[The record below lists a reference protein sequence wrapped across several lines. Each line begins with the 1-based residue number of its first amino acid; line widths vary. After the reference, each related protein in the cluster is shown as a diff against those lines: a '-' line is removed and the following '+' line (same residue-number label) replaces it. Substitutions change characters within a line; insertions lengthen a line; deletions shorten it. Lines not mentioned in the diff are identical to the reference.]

1 MKEETVEEES
11 LHHQQIEVRVSQPLG
26 RVGPELGPSLGPQIH
41 VRGQGLAQVVLVRG
55 HVVVADL
62 EGHQDH
68 DPGLE
73 GQALEI
79 VEGQD
84 PLEEGH
90 DQDPVPEIWTE
101 TVFTWQILTATPPNV
116 TWRKLSQS
124 LGHWLRFGWQEVFPA
139 LLLLSTRT
147 KKMPTKPAGQLM
159 VKMCVE
165 EEFVWLWQDREL
177 EVEDAE
183 VLTPAW
189 GVISAENEA
198 ILVEIVRIQSMVTND
213 LQVPGSAAD
222 PEDAVED
229 MGEDAADLVTEDTE
243 ADPEEEDTKSNKHE
257 NGGL

>member
-1 MKEETVEEES
+1 
-11 LHHQQIEVRVSQPLG
+11 
-26 RVGPELGPSLGPQIH
+26 
-41 VRGQGLAQVVLVRG
+41 
-55 HVVVADL
+55 
-62 EGHQDH
+62 
-68 DPGLE
+68 
-73 GQALEI
+73 
-79 VEGQD
+79 
-84 PLEEGH
+84 
-90 DQDPVPEIWTE
+90 
-101 TVFTWQILTATPPNV
+101 
-116 TWRKLSQS
+116 
-124 LGHWLRFGWQEVFPA
+124 
-139 LLLLSTRT
+139 
-147 KKMPTKPAGQLM
+147 M

-198 ILVEIVRIQSMVTND
+198 ILVGIVRIQSMVTND

-222 PEDAVED
+222 PEVAVED